1 LRAIDKAANIAETIL
16 SIITGLIAALLLI
29 YSAYVLYDNF
39 YTGQAAF
46 ASWNL
51 LQYKPVMNEDDDTV
65 DFDSI
70 SEINPDTAAWLTI
83 YDTNINYPVVQGK
96 DDLEYAGKDIYGKSS
111 LTGSVYLS
119 SLNKKNFGD
128 NYNIVYGHH
137 MDNGAMFGDIDK
149 YVDIDFFLSHRKGEL
164 LTPEKSYELTVFACM
179 KTNAYE
185 SEIYSVAQKTDL
197 TDVIDYSE
205 LPIV

>member
-1 LRAIDKAANIAETIL
+1 MGT
-16 SIITGLIAALLLI
+16 
-29 YSAYVLYDNF
+29 
-39 YTGQAAF
+39 
-46 ASWNL
+46 
-51 LQYKPVMNEDDDTV
+51 
-65 DFDSI
+65 DFCFQLAR
-70 SEINPDTAAWLTI
+70 E
-83 YDTNINYPVVQGK
+83 
-96 DDLEYAGKDIYGKSS
+96 EYAGKDIYGKSS